1 MPLILN
7 LLYVCENSIQMTFKN
22 KNRDTSFEG
31 SYESTT
37 DDKQKLS
44 DQMEKRSD
52 LKNYLHDPKTGEYL
66 GRSFFGW
73 CALIGF
79 SACFSAC
86 IAAYW
91 GINLW
96 VFYQTLDNYT
106 PRLQRSS
113 SFIGTNPGL
122 GYRPMKL
129 ETDPYSSLIW

>member
-1 MPLILN
+1 
-7 LLYVCENSIQMTFKN
+7 MTFKS

-31 SYESTT
+31 SYQSTT
-37 DDKQKLS
+37 DDKQQLS

-52 LKNYLHDPKTGEYL
+52 LKNYFRDPKTGEVF
-66 GRSFFGW
+66 GRSFINW
-73 CALIGF
+73 CAIIGF
-79 SACFSAC
+79 GVCFSAA
-86 IAAYW
+86 IAAFF

-106 PRLQRSS
+106 PRLQGGS

-129 ETDPYSSLIW
+129 STDPYSSLIW